1 MLLLLLQGDVAV
13 LKRDYDQRLDSL
25 TAQLVASEDV
35 LGTKENQ
42 IQSLQQRVKD
52 FDGLKHQLVQQQQE
66 IEALQAQ
73 VAETISSFCV
83 PRTPYVTVYPGFFI
97 RGCM

>member
-1 MLLLLLQGDVAV
+1 MLLLLQGDVAV

-35 LGTKENQ
+35 LGTKENH

-83 PRTPYVTVYPGFFI
+83 PHTPYVTVYPGFFI